1 LEARDFSRVSVHVKL
16 IVKGGGSLPQ
26 KKRQKP
32 PVGEKECT
40 NCRKIKKLSN
50 FYLASNPATSSD
62 GRTVN
67 VCKACVKRES
77 LNSDGS
83 LNIENFKNM
92 LMLMDKPYVPSS
104 IDSAINETQIA
115 ISTGKGRKD
124 LIGNYMKNIASLPQ
138 YSKLSFLESIK
149 LVESGN
155 TYLSSTSVTSTE
167 KKQRDNEEIYVKQVD
182 DFVVTDD
189 LLDLFGEGYTKNEYR
204 LMKKKYDDLKQNYTL
219 QTNLHQ
225 EALATYVRFKVK
237 EEQATAS
244 GNVGEADKW
253 NTAANKAAE
262 AAKLTPK
269 QLTQSDLQGGIN
281 SFSEIF
287 RAVEQAVDIIPILP
301 QFKTRPNDSLDFL
314 MWCYIN
320 YVRDLQGLP
329 HCSYEDVYKFY
340 DKKKEEYIA
349 QYGDTYGI
357 FKDDISEDLRPNIQ
371 KFITLPKDYE
381 DGDDE

>member
-1 LEARDFSRVSVHVKL
+1 
-16 IVKGGGSLPQ
+16 LPQ

-314 MWCYIN
+314 IWCYIN
-320 YVRDLQGLP
+320 YARDLQGLP